1 VSPVRGV
8 DQASR
13 GFVRLWTSCQAGMGG
28 YGHWPD
34 AAGVADQAPWVV
46 DAFGVLTGA
55 SARWDEAERK
65 RGRAA

>member
-1 VSPVRGV
+1 VNDRDLFLSTLTIGETRKGV
-8 DQASR
+8 E
-13 GFVRLWTSCQAGMGG
+13 G
-28 YGHWPD
+28 
-34 AAGVADQAPWVV
+34 GVADQAAWVV